1 MVSTPIMRHFLL
13 ELNVGVF
20 LNEINGLTQLVNF
33 THLFR
38 YHHIP
43 QPALLRVSIYLN
55 QNQALNT
62 DVFLNEINGLDL
74 SHLF

>member
-20 LNEINGLTQLVNF
+20 LNEINGLTKLVNF

-38 YHHIP
+38 WHHIP
-43 QPALLRVSIYLN
+43 QPALLPVPI
-55 QNQALNT
+55 
-62 DVFLNEINGLDL
+62 
-74 SHLF
+74 

>member
-1 MVSTPIMRHFLL
+1 MRHFPLK
-13 ELNVGVF
+13 LNVGVF

-33 THLFR
+33 TYLSR
-38 YHHIP
+38 WHHIP

-62 DVFLNEINGLDL
+62 DVFPNEINGLDL